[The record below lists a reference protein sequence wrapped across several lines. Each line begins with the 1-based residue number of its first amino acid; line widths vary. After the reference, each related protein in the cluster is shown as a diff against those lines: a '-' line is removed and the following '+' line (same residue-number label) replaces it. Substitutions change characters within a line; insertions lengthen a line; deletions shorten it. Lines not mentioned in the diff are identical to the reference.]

1 MRVTG
6 FVLLTLLA
14 VIRVSAHE
22 SNTRNMVTEESALS
36 GIFQSLKKA
45 ATQTLGGRQFWGD
58 IRFFRGWR
66 IQENVF
72 TDHCRLLNPQNHRHS
87 HGTLKECESALAAVR
102 KDQHLLPMTGRAVI
116 LVHGLIRS
124 SRSFNTMASA
134 LESEG
139 CMVVRFDYPSTRSSI
154 PDAADRLSQ
163 VINSLEGVDTIDLVV
178 HSMGGLIMRCCFRD
192 HVDERI
198 RRAVLL
204 GVPNYGAT
212 IADRLH
218 TNPLFRAL
226 YGPAGQQLI
235 SEQHGLIAQL
245 PAPACEFGIIAG
257 GRGTIKGFNPLLQG
271 DNDSTVTVH
280 SARLKGATDFI
291 LQPVIHSFLMTDPR
305 CISAVATFLQ
315 HGRFDLER
323 EPQPIR

>member
-6 FVLLTLLA
+6 FTLLA
-14 VIRVSAHE
+14 LLAAIRASAQE
-22 SNTRNMVTEESALS
+22 SDARTMVTEESALS
-36 GIFQSLKKA
+36 GIVQSLQEA

-66 IQENVF
+66 IQQNVF
-72 TDHCRLLNPQNHRHS
+72 TNHCRLLDPHNRRHS
-87 HGTLKECESALAAVR
+87 HGTLKDCETALAAVR
-102 KDQHLLPMTGRAVI
+102 KDQQLLPMTGRAVI

-124 SRSFNTMASA
+124 SRSFNAMASE
-134 LESEG
+134 LESED

-154 PDAADRLSQ
+154 PESADRLSQ
-163 VINSLEGVDTIDLVV
+163 VIDSLEGVDTIDLVV
-178 HSMGGLIMRCCFRD
+178 HSMGGLVMRCCLRD

-204 GVPNYGAT
+204 GVPNYGAA

-235 SEQHGLIAQL
+235 SEQNGLIAEL

-257 GRGTIKGFNPLLQG
+257 GRGTVKGFNPLLQG

-291 LQPVIHSFLMTDPR
+291 LQPVIHSFLMTDRR
-305 CISAVATFLQ
+305 CISAVETFLK